1 MNPTVRLCYSFGAV
15 VLIGLA
21 AYLHSVYLAPEP
33 YLLIA
38 NVRLIWWSLLAATHL
53 VLTYVVGLPDLP
65 VSRFGAAVRGVV
77 AVALA
82 FAVIAG
88 FQTLLA
94 TPLLPRSSSALVA
107 VLLPIWAVAGWHL
120 SRDVSARAAARDQVF
135 AVVGRDEDAASLQE
149 DLSHRLERPAVLV
162 GWMTVADAVATTTPK
177 LVERVEQCRASLLVL
192 DTEAQGTTP
201 VVDQAAVLHRRGCRI
216 RPLTLFYEEWI
227 GKLPHSELAR
237 ASLLFDIGELHRTRY
252 VRAKR
257 IVDVGF
263 ASVGLILLC
272 LALPFVAVA
281 NWGWNRGPLFYRQ
294 IRVGKDGKPFE
305 ILKLRTMAPAEYGI
319 SDMSQTSAVDG
330 GHNGADSPWTSTDDV
345 RITAFGGLL
354 RRSHLD
360 ELPQV
365 VNILRG
371 ELSLVGP
378 RPEQV
383 HYVEELT
390 AKIAFFDTRHVVRPG
405 LTGWAQVKQG
415 YASSQDDAFDKLQH
429 DFYYL
434 RRQSLGLDARILWRT
449 TRQVLYRK
457 GR

>member
-15 VLIGLA
+15 ALISMA

-33 YLLIA
+33 YVLVT
-38 NVRLIWWSLLAATHL
+38 NVRMVWWALLAAAHL

-65 VSRFGAAVRGVV
+65 LSRHGAVIRGAV

-82 FAVIAG
+82 FAVIGG
-88 FQTLLA
+88 FQAMLA
-94 TPLLPRSSSALVA
+94 TPLLPRSSSALVG
-107 VLLPIWAVAGWHL
+107 VLLPIWAVVGWQM
-120 SRDVSARAAARDQVF
+120 SRDVSARAAARHQVF
-135 AVVGRDEDAASLQE
+135 AVVGRDEDAVSLQN
-149 DLSHRLERPAVLV
+149 DLAQSMERPAVLV
-162 GWMTVADAVATTTPK
+162 GWITVADASTTSTPR
-177 LVERVEQCRASLLVL
+177 LIEQVEQSGASLVVL
-192 DTEAQGTTP
+192 DTEAQGTTG
-201 VVDQAAVLHRRGCRI
+201 VVDQASVLHRQGCRI

-237 ASLLFDIGELHRTRY
+237 TSLLFDIGELHRTGY
-252 VRAKR
+252 IRAKR
-257 IVDVGF
+257 IVDVAF
-263 ASVGLILLC
+263 ASFGLVLLC
-272 LALPFVAVA
+272 VVVPVVALANL
-281 NWGWNRGPLFYRQ
+281 GWNRGPLLYRQ
-294 IRVGKDGKPFE
+294 ARVGKDSRPFE
-305 ILKLRTMAPAEYGI
+305 ILKLRTMVPVIYTAEGAPVEPL
-319 SDMSQTSAVDG
+319 
-330 GHNGADSPWTSTDDV
+330 DSEWTSTDDG
-345 RITAFGGLL
+345 RITTFGGLL

-383 HYVEELT
+383 HYVEELS
-390 AKIAFFDTRHVVRPG
+390 AKIAFFETRHVVRPG

-415 YASSQDDAFDKLQH
+415 YASSEDDAFDKLQH

-449 TRQVLYRK
+449 TRQVIYRN